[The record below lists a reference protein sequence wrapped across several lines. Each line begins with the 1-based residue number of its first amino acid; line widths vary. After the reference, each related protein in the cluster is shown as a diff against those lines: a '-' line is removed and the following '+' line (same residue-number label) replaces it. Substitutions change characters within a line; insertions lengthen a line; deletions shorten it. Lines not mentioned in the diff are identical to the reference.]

1 MKIIHRHM
9 IKFYTKCSYSICID
23 FFSICI
29 ILKKVAHNIHQ
40 HMNSVVEQNLLP
52 HFQAIVLI
60 MIRISLIRPLC
71 QTIAFAFGNLNDF
84 WRECALSSIVSCWSL
99 E

>member
-23 FFSICI
+23 FFSVCI
-29 ILKKVAHNIHQ
+29 ILKKVAYNIHR
-40 HMNSVVEQNLLP
+40 HMNLMVEQILLP
-52 HFQAIVLI
+52 RFKAIVLI
-60 MIRISLIRPLC
+60 MIRISLIRPLY

-84 WRECALSSIVSCWSL
+84 C
-99 E
+99 